1 MWVYYSRFENAISMT
16 WERKHEAILQ
26 IFAGIFVSS
35 TKVLFWRGGPL
46 LAVISRAADEI
57 A

>member
-1 MWVYYSRFENAISMT
+1 MT